1 MDTGK
6 LISTLAL
13 IGSVA
18 TAVAVPLADIKPV
31 YGIVAGLG
39 AAVVGA
45 IGKGLID
52 VKGTSLLTALGVI
65 VAVSAAIVNFADV
78 QTILSPQVLSVITHV
93 GAIAAALGKG
103 LMGGSDDPPV
113 GGAGGG
119 TKSAFAL
126 VLLCLIL
133 LVSQSACAR
142 RDGDAAYRKA
152 FYTAHAVYDLD
163 ALGDLF
169 QIFEKGGIITPQGAD
184 KAYQLTDEALIVV
197 DETGHLLEQG
207 LPANTFDRTRVII
220 GAIKQAVASG
230 AIKFKSQ
237 KAQDVYANS
246 IATIEVTVNLIEA
259 INAGRKNEIERLEK
273 EQKASAAKT
282 KASIAQADPTW
293 YQDAI
298 VRGSLLASEL
308 TVLSNAETPAIW
320 AALKQR
326 SAETHAENRLRLG
339 N

>member
-31 YGIVAGLG
+31 YGTVAGLG

-126 VLLCLIL
+126 VLVCLVLPVSLSGCWGGKTASSTRRVIEQLDNNAIAAREIPTALSEL
-133 LVSQSACAR
+133 LTLGLIQRPTARSFGEKSEAFRAANKQVIDFFDQPEFKAVNADGKVVITLTPAGKVKAEELSKNLVATARAIVADKSLFTNLTDSTRASLSALFSAAGNTADSLIKLVNALKVSQGKTTTIIIPADEWRQFQHAKEV
-142 RDGDAAYRKA
+142 AAYG
-152 FYTAHAVYDLD
+152 F
-163 ALGDLF
+163 
-169 QIFEKGGIITPQGAD
+169 
-184 KAYQLTDEALIVV
+184 
-197 DETGHLLEQG
+197 
-207 LPANTFDRTRVII
+207 
-220 GAIKQAVASG
+220 
-230 AIKFKSQ
+230 
-237 KAQDVYANS
+237 
-246 IATIEVTVNLIEA
+246 
-259 INAGRKNEIERLEK
+259 
-273 EQKASAAKT
+273 
-282 KASIAQADPTW
+282 
-293 YQDAI
+293 
-298 VRGSLLASEL
+298 
-308 TVLSNAETPAIW
+308 
-320 AALKQR
+320 
-326 SAETHAENRLRLG
+326 
-339 N
+339 